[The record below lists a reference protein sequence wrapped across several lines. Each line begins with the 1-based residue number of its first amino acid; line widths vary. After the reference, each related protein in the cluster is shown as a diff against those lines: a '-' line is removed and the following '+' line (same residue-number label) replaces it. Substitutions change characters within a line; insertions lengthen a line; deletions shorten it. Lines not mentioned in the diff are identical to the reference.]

1 MPQYRGVRC
10 SHAVAEWRGDRPGHQ
25 ADLPGNARSPILRP
39 GRHSRHPESG
49 KGQWPRIRDAPQTN
63 PPRRTVATP
72 GRDGVGRIAVIARH
86 RRHLGH
92 SASPFRSP
100 DHPITGSPDLAF
112 SDVGDDP
119 MSAIPWGP
127 PPLDHKDHNIYWVS
141 EGAITMR
148 SQFFI
153 GLSGPPCTK
162 PSIHAASHDFDL
174 IIPATIPATS
184 QFLKNLA
191 PFRSPHYRITRS
203 PDLQMVQPRI

>member
-63 PPRRTVATP
+63 PSRRTVATP
-72 GRDGVGRIAVIARH
+72 GRDGEGKIAVIWDIPARLSDH
-86 RRHLGH
+86 QIT
-92 SASPFRSP
+92 RSP
-100 DHPITGSPDLAF
+100 DHQIWRFPMSA
-112 SDVGDDP
+112 

-148 SQFFI
+148 SQFLL

-174 IIPATIPATS
+174 IIPAIIPASS
-184 QFLKNLA
+184 QFLKDLA
-191 PFRSPHYRITRS
+191 PFRSPDYRITRS